1 MKYSIQKAFL
11 CSFFILSAW
20 SAYGQ
25 NNTIDSLRNLL
36 PTQKE
41 DTGKVNTLIAIG
53 KTFDQIGD
61 NNNAMKYASDAL
73 ALAEKINYKKGQA
86 NAYQRIGRGY
96 DNQLNF
102 TDARRNYSN
111 ALKIREEI
119 GDQHGIAFSTQSIA
133 DTYSNQGNY
142 PEALKQYYAA
152 LKLFEMLGDKE
163 NIAASFNSIGYIHDQ
178 QGNSQ
183 ESLNNYLESLKIREE
198 LGNKP
203 GIAQACNNIGGIY
216 LKRGDYELALKNTFT
231 GLKIFEEL
239 GDNGPNWGLPFSYI
253 CLGEIYHKQGD
264 AAIIKNDKKSANINY
279 NEALNNYLKSQKLFE
294 KIGNRIPT
302 ASLNIY
308 IGNIYRKQNSLL
320 KARQYLENGLQ
331 QSVAAGVIESM
342 KDGHLGLSVLD
353 SIQGNWQQAYM
364 HYKAYILFRDSLA
377 NDENT
382 KKITMYKMQYEF
394 DKKEALAKSEQ
405 EKQTILEQR
414 NKNIQRFIMFSLLL
428 LLFVS
433 GLIAFLLYRNNRQKQ
448 KANNLLH
455 RQKTEIDSQ
464 RDKAEKA
471 LSELKSTQTQLI
483 QSEKLAS
490 LGELT
495 AGIAHEIQNPL
506 NFVNNFSELS
516 VDLANELKLEI
527 EKLEIPEKDKEYVSE
542 ILGDLTQNQ
551 QKINLHGKRAA
562 GIVSGML
569 QHARTSTGTKE
580 PTDLNALADEYLRLS
595 YHGLRAKD
603 PNFNATMVTNFDPA
617 IGMADVIPQ
626 DMGRVLLNLINNAF
640 YAVAQKKNQNLEG
653 YEPTVTVSSRR
664 ISPETVEISI
674 KDNGTGIPEGVKA
687 KIFQPFF
694 TTKPTGQGT
703 GLGLSL
709 AYDIVTKGHGGTMEV
724 QTVEGQGTEF
734 ILHL

>member
-11 CSFFILSAW
+11 CSFFILSVW
-20 SAYGQ
+20 SAYAQ

-36 PTQKE
+36 LTQKE

-53 KTFDQIGD
+53 ETFDQIGD
-61 NNNAMKYASDAL
+61 NNNAIKYASDAL

-86 NAYQRIGRGY
+86 NAYQLIGWGY
-96 DNQLNF
+96 N
-102 TDARRNYSN
+102 
-111 ALKIREEI
+111 
-119 GDQHGIAFSTQSIA
+119 
-133 DTYSNQGNY
+133 NQGNY
-142 PEALKQYYAA
+142 PEALKQHYAA
-152 LKLFEMLGDKE
+152 LKLFEMLGDKK

-203 GIAQACNNIGGIY
+203 GIAQARNNIGGIY
-216 LKRGDYELALKNTFT
+216 LKRGDYESALKNTYT

-264 AAIIKNDKKSANINY
+264 AAIIKNDKKSASINY

-294 KIGNRIPT
+294 KIGNRIPV

-308 IGNIYRKQNSLL
+308 IGNIYRKQNSLS

-331 QSVAAGVIESM
+331 QSVAAGFIESM
-342 KDGHLGLSVLD
+342 KDGHLGLSALD
-353 SIQGNWQQAYM
+353 SIQGNWQQAYI

-377 NDENT
+377 NNENT

-414 NKNIQRFIMFSLLL
+414 NKNIQRFITLSLLL

-516 VDLANELKLEI
+516 VDLANEIKEEI
-527 EKLEIPEKDKEYVSE
+527 DKVGIPEKDKAYMDE
-542 ILGDLTQNQ
+542 LLTDLAQNQ

-603 PNFNATMVTNFDPA
+603 PNFNATMVTDFDPA

-640 YAVAQKKNQNLEG
+640 YAVAQKKNQNPEG

-664 ISPETVEISI
+664 ISPEMVEIRI

-709 AYDIVTKGHGGTMEV
+709 AYDIVTKGHDGTMEV
-724 QTVEGQGTEF
+724 QTMEGQGTEF